1 MRLFLSPTSPFAR
14 EVKVALVEKDLLDS
28 TAQVFVD
35 PWASPEELLAV
46 NPLSQVPTLELDDG
60 QVLTNSSTI
69 LQWLEIAYPDPALLP
84 DIPADSA
91 RVLAVAALAQCLI
104 ESVVYVVIE
113 SRKPAEQQSEKMLT
127 RRRDGIDR
135 VLDALEN
142 KFDASQEHF
151 MLDALQVGCALE
163 YVDLRLPDL
172 DWRNRCPRLKEW
184 LQWAA
189 ARPSMKQS
197 APPGQ

>member
-14 EVKVALVEKDLLDS
+14 EVKVALAEKDLLDS
-28 TAQVFVD
+28 TEQVFVD

-60 QVLTNSSTI
+60 QILTNSSTI
-69 LQWLEIAYPDPALLP
+69 LQWLEIAYPAPGLLP
-84 DIPADSA
+84 VSPADSA

-113 SRKPAEQQSEKMLT
+113 SRKPVEQQSEKILT
-127 RRRDGIDR
+127 RRRDGIER
-135 VLDALEN
+135 VLDALEK
-142 KFDASQEHF
+142 KFDASPEHF

-172 DWRNRCPRLKEW
+172 DWRSRCPRLKEW

-197 APPGQ
+197 APPTQ